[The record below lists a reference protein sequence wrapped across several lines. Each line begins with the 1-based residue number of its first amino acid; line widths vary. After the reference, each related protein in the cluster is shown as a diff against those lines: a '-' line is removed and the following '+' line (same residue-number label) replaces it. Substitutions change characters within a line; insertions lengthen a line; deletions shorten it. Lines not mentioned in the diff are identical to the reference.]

1 MANKGQQRG
10 NREVRKPKQAK
21 AAAPQTVNP
30 FAAVNK
36 GGATNGNAG
45 GKGKG

>member
-10 NREVRKPKQAK
+10 NRETRKPKQTK
-21 AAAPQTVNP
+21 AAAPQVVNP

-36 GGATNGNAG
+36 ASPSGGSGA
-45 GKGKG
+45 KGKG